1 MLISRKVLIAAEALS
16 RTSRRCTVLHI
27 MVDAN
32 PDEFSIASLDM
43 PRTAEE
49 IAGRR
54 FRVRTRG
61 YDTSEVEQFLAEVAA
76 DYRRAVNLAQWT
88 LQRVGR
94 QSDPAF
100 DAVRA
105 QLDVLTA
112 EVRQL
117 ATRVDG
123 ARLEGTPPGPAQRAA
138 IAAWWPGETSLS
150 LVTKR
155 RVSVGPA
162 I

>member
-1 MLISRKVLIAAEALS
+1 V
-16 RTSRRCTVLHI
+16 RRCTVLHI

-54 FRVRTRG
+54 FRVRARG
-61 YDTSEVEQFLAEVAA
+61 YDTSEVEQFLAVVAA

-105 QLDVLTA
+105 HLDLLTA
-112 EVRQL
+112 EVRAL
-117 ATRVDG
+117 ASRVEG
-123 ARLEGTPPGPAQRAA
+123 IRLEGASVGPAQRTA
-138 IAAWWPGETSLS
+138 IATWWPGESSLS

-155 RVSVGPA
+155 RVSVGPVV
-162 I
+162 

>member
-1 MLISRKVLIAAEALS
+1 
-16 RTSRRCTVLHI
+16 

-49 IAGRR
+49 IASRR
-54 FRVRTRG
+54 FRVRARG
-61 YDTSEVEQFLAEVAA
+61 YDTSEVEQFLVEVAT

-105 QLDVLTA
+105 QLDVLTS
-112 EVRQL
+112 EVRAL
-117 ATRVDG
+117 ASRVDG
-123 ARLEGTPPGPAQRAA
+123 IRLEGASIGPAHRAA
-138 IAAWWPGETSLS
+138 IATWWPGESSLS

-155 RVSVGPA
+155 RVSVGPV